1 MVPGFGG
8 VRTSPPL
15 IQTAQKKKIFC
26 HVKVSSGVLRK
37 LQTANPLCSTIVRD
51 TPEMARNKQQKNKGP
66 STSFDETALASLTAK
81 IGKKIGDPGDD
92 DRSGKRKRQ
101 DGGAGSPLPKKRQ
114 VETAPLPKKR
124 QVETAPLPKKRQV
137 ETAPLPKKRQAETE
151 TSEPR
156 QNGRKGGKGKK
167 GAVKLTRSELLEE
180 ILALGGDEEDLDL
193 VTGIDSDV
201 EDGAPKSKP
210 AEAQVDDFFKNELAK
225 FASGLGFENLPQEDD
240 AATDDE
246 IAPQE
251 ANREEEEEE
260 EEAEGDEA
268 QNEEEEEEI
277 DEPEPVEEEP
287 VKGKK
292 AGKLV
297 SKRRVS

>member
-1 MVPGFGG
+1 
-8 VRTSPPL
+8 
-15 IQTAQKKKIFC
+15 
-26 HVKVSSGVLRK
+26 
-37 LQTANPLCSTIVRD
+37 
-51 TPEMARNKQQKNKGP
+51 MARNKQQKNKGP

-101 DGGAGSPLPKKRQ
+101 DGGAGAPLPKKRQ

-137 ETAPLPKKRQAETE
+137 ETASLPKKRQAETE

-167 GAVKLTRSELLEE
+167 GAVKLTRSELLDE
-180 ILALGGDEEDLDL
+180 IRALGGDEEDLDL

-210 AEAQVDDFFKNELAK
+210 AEAQVDDSFKNELAK

-251 ANREEEEEE
+251 ANREEEE